1 MTGTTKSRSYDMSKE
16 PPRVP
21 EEQVVQESLTHLVIN
36 INIVPSAR
44 HGGSEGDLIRTRVS
58 MSYGLGSEVKI
69 EVRRLEQIPRKR
81 SGKFRPVVSPL
92 SGQQATQGAISAS
105 NRLKQ

>member
-36 INIVPSAR
+36 IVPSAR
-44 HGGSEGDLIRTRVS
+44 YGGSEGDLIRTRVA

-69 EVRRLEQIPRKR
+69 EVRRLEQIPARE
-81 SGKFRPVVSPL
+81 VVSFAPL
-92 SGQQATQGAISAS
+92 SAAAPAS
-105 NRLKQ
+105 RLLKV